1 MDDLAS
7 SINSILMSDVSL
19 HEKSS
24 DHPATNIASNTHPR
38 LDVFKKK
45 IKDFKSNQE
54 ERRRE
59 ILLLQ
64 KK

>member
-7 SINSILMSDVSL
+7 SINSILMSDDSL
-19 HEKSS
+19 HENSS
-24 DHPATNIASNTHPR
+24 DHSATNIASNTHPR
-38 LDVFKKK
+38 LDVFKRK

-54 ERRRE
+54 ERRQE
-59 ILLLQ
+59 ILLQQ